1 SVKTP
6 RPNRAEASE
15 SNQGPYDV
23 SKGLLGEVRS
33 TLQILRCSPS
43 PRSAHD
49 NLPPFGQLE
58 HDTPSGGAFVK
69 AVRTPS
75 KPTPATRRLN
85 RLSAKFRKPLELVR
99 RQVRVHPPGRNFRNS
114 IRPHFHLSPT
124 GGQLDDDAVEDV
136 VLLVTQQPLGS
147 PDLLAGLVHDRC
159 LVWHGK
165 PGHLALLVVHLK
177 RPPAA
182 KRPGQGQLVGVLQL
196 APHGQPMGQP
206 GRWHPG

>member
-1 SVKTP
+1 MP

-33 TLQILRCSPS
+33 TLQFLRCSPS

-69 AVRTPS
+69 AVRTLS

-85 RLSAKFRKPLELVR
+85 RLFSEIPEARSEER
-99 RQVRVHPPGRNFRNS
+99 RV
-114 IRPHFHLSPT
+114 
-124 GGQLDDDAVEDV
+124 
-136 VLLVTQQPLGS
+136 
-147 PDLLAGLVHDRC
+147 
-159 LVWHGK
+159 GK
-165 PGHLALLVVHLK
+165 D
-177 RPPAA
+177 
-182 KRPGQGQLVGVLQL
+182 
-196 APHGQPMGQP
+196 
-206 GRWHPG
+206 